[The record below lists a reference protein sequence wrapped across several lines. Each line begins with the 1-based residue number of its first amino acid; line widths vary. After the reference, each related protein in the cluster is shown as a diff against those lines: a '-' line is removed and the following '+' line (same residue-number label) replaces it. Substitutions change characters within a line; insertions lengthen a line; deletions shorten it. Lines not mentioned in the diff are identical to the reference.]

1 VRAFHIDRPAF
12 PAFGGGDRSSE
23 GSGGSRG
30 DGRTGAVRSR
40 RRPGLTESGFTLLE
54 LIIVLTV
61 IGILATIAVPAF
73 KDVPRRAQ
81 EAALRTNLRT
91 MCDAIDQY
99 HADKG
104 RYPPSLDSLTED
116 GYLRFV
122 PLDPITKSAET
133 WQVEYEE
140 VSDEEDLGFEEF
152 DDFGDEGGPGIIDV
166 YSGAE
171 IPSLR
176 RGDLYSEWRCGQ

>member
-1 VRAFHIDRPAF
+1 MARPIVP
-12 PAFGGGDRSSE
+12 PAAGAPPVPE
-23 GSGGSRG
+23 GAAREG
-30 DGRTGAVRSR
+30 
-40 RRPGLTESGFTLLE
+40 GFTLLE

-104 RYPPSLDSLTED
+104 RYPPSLESLVED

-122 PLDPITKSAET
+122 PLDPFTKTADT

-140 VSDEEDLGFEEF
+140 PDYDEDFGGF
-152 DDFGDEGGPGIIDV
+152 DDFEEGAEPGVVDV

-171 IPSLR
+171 LQSLR
-176 RGDLYSEWRCGQ
+176 DRGLYSEWRCGQY

>member
-1 VRAFHIDRPAF
+1 MHASIDRPIVR
-12 PAFGGGDRSSE
+12 PAREPLRPSAEAGRRETCKGRVRSS
-23 GSGGSRG
+23 
-30 DGRTGAVRSR
+30 AQ
-40 RRPGLTESGFTLLE
+40 SGFTLLE
-54 LIIVLTV
+54 LIIVLAV

-104 RYPPSLDSLTED
+104 KYPPSLESLVED
-116 GYLRFV
+116 GGYLRFV

-140 VSDEEDLGFEEF
+140 PDYDEDFGFE
-152 DDFGDEGGPGIIDV
+152 DDFEDEFGEDGPGIIDV

-176 RGDLYSEWRCGQ
+176 NGNLYSEWRCGQ

>member
-1 VRAFHIDRPAF
+1 MDASIGRPTVRPARE
-12 PAFGGGDRSSE
+12 PSLRSTGSQRREACKGRDRSS
-23 GSGGSRG
+23 
-30 DGRTGAVRSR
+30 
-40 RRPGLTESGFTLLE
+40 PQSGFTLLE
-54 LIIVLTV
+54 LIIVVAV

-104 RYPPSLDSLTED
+104 KYPSSLESLVED
-116 GYLRFV
+116 GGYLRFV

-140 VSDEEDLGFEEF
+140 ADYDEDFGFEDFEDEF
-152 DDFGDEGGPGIIDV
+152 GEDGPGIIDV

-176 RGDLYSEWRCGQ
+176 NGNLYSEWRCGR